1 MLRYVPCRVLVL
13 FMTNGCE
20 QEGLGLVCPYLNPR
34 VTQCGPTAAYTQLV
48 LSVSGPSLSK
58 ILYCCCC
65 SCCSNANMITME
77 TYCLPQQHVCWAS
90 DKACYALFEW
100 DGSRGSHACES
111 ALRFW

>member
-20 QEGLGLVCPYLNPR
+20 QEGLGLVCPYLNPT

-65 SCCSNANMITME
+65 SCCSNANMIIME
-77 TYCLPQQHVCWAS
+77 TYRLPQQHVV
-90 DKACYALFEW
+90 
-100 DGSRGSHACES
+100 G
-111 ALRFW
+111 LRIRPAMPYLNGTAAEAAMHVRVL